1 MRRAAAF
8 AMVLAGLLFALLSPQ
23 AALGHAALRS
33 SDPSPNAFL
42 QRAPGQV
49 TLSFTEPIDSK
60 SSSIQILDAAG
71 QPIATDA
78 VSVSGSNM
86 TVPLPA
92 LKAGIY
98 NVLWANV
105 SRIDGHAIRGSFPF
119 TVLNPDGSLPD
130 QTNTVSGTSG
140 EADPAPLADGVAVR
154 ALSLLGLAMV
164 VAGAVITLLWRTAE
178 PRVAKGMVWC
188 VYAGAAVLLAATALN
203 FVTIRD
209 AYTGIPAGELI
220 FKTPS
225 GGYWLTR
232 LGLVMLI
239 GVANTFAFEA
249 PRRTAAA
256 LLGSVVLYLWAFT
269 ATSHA
274 AAGAGSAWAKSL
286 DIAHSVAALAW
297 IGAVVGIAVAARL
310 GRRESDWKALVPRF
324 SLLASAMVF
333 ILLATGTLSAFV
345 EIEKVS
351 KLWETKYGV
360 ALLVKLGLI
369 LPLLAVA
376 GYNARWGRHRL
387 AQGAPGEPRRFL
399 LFATGEVALGLAVFL
414 AAAFLTQTTV
424 AKSVAIQPDAKPF
437 DQTSP
442 FGELLIRLT
451 IDPNQTGLN
460 TYRVEL
466 KDAAGADVP
475 ADRVRLTFRYQEDP
489 TVGASSLTLSKQ
501 GDAYLGQGP
510 FMTLEGRWRVET
522 EVRRPGADDLVGF
535 FDVRPAG
542 AAVVTGGETGAW
554 DNPAPG
560 LSWNEFAGFVFL
572 LAGLGFALSRGAVRQ
587 LGREAGWAANGMTMA
602 GFSLGVLL
610 LFGVHGHED
619 ATGLRSNP
627 IAADRNSIAE
637 GQRLFQDNCITCHG
651 RSGVPPAGLDLNP
664 YPLDLTVHVP
674 QHPDGQIFKFID
686 EGVPGSAMR
695 AWGEGDGALSE
706 EQIWHIV
713 NFLRTLTPVD
723 R

>member
-1 MRRAAAF
+1 
-8 AMVLAGLLFALLSPQ
+8 
-23 AALGHAALRS
+23 
-33 SDPSPNAFL
+33 
-42 QRAPGQV
+42 
-49 TLSFTEPIDSK
+49 
-60 SSSIQILDAAG
+60 
-71 QPIATDA
+71 
-78 VSVSGSNM
+78 
-86 TVPLPA
+86 
-92 LKAGIY
+92 
-98 NVLWANV
+98 
-105 SRIDGHAIRGSFPF
+105 
-119 TVLNPDGSLPD
+119 
-130 QTNTVSGTSG
+130 
-140 EADPAPLADGVAVR
+140 
-154 ALSLLGLAMV
+154 
-164 VAGAVITLLWRTAE
+164 
-178 PRVAKGMVWC
+178 
-188 VYAGAAVLLAATALN
+188 
-203 FVTIRD
+203 
-209 AYTGIPAGELI
+209 
-220 FKTPS
+220 
-225 GGYWLTR
+225 
-232 LGLVMLI
+232 
-239 GVANTFAFEA
+239 
-249 PRRTAAA
+249 
-256 LLGSVVLYLWAFT
+256 
-269 ATSHA
+269 
-274 AAGAGSAWAKSL
+274 
-286 DIAHSVAALAW
+286 
-297 IGAVVGIAVAARL
+297 
-310 GRRESDWKALVPRF
+310 
-324 SLLASAMVF
+324 
-333 ILLATGTLSAFV
+333 
-345 EIEKVS
+345 
-351 KLWETKYGV
+351 
-360 ALLVKLGLI
+360 
-369 LPLLAVA
+369 
-376 GYNARWGRHRL
+376 
-387 AQGAPGEPRRFL
+387 
-399 LFATGEVALGLAVFL
+399 LFATGEIALGLAVFL
-414 AAAFLTQTTV
+414 AASFLTQTTV

-442 FGELLIRLT
+442 FGELQIRLT

-489 TVGASSLTLSKQ
+489 TVGASSLTLAKQ

-587 LGREAGWAANGMTMA
+587 FGREAGWAANGMTMA

-686 EGVPGSAMR
+686 EGLPGSAMR